1 MFTEGCQEGFDAEHY
16 ERWSNAERYG
26 NSMINDFNSGTVGW
40 TDWNILL
47 NENGGPNHVQ
57 NFCFAPIHANTQT
70 NELIYT
76 PTYYYIGHFSKFV
89 GPGSV
94 RISTSVSRNVVLATS
109 FLNEDGTMA
118 TIVMNKSDEPID
130 YSFFLKDEQIDLN
143 IPARAMQTL
152 VY

>member
-1 MFTEGCQEGFDAEHY
+1 MTTETEPDPTRTSPTSE
-16 ERWSNAERYG
+16 SN
-26 NSMINDFNSGTVGW
+26 
-40 TDWNILL
+40 
-47 NENGGPNHVQ
+47 
-57 NFCFAPIHANTQT
+57 
-70 NELIYT
+70 
-76 PTYYYIGHFSKFV
+76 YYKEKRTHWGA
-89 GPGSV
+89 V

-109 FLNEDGTMA
+109 FLNADGTMA

>member
-1 MFTEGCQEGFDAEHY
+1 MDQT
-16 ERWSNAERYG
+16 
-26 NSMINDFNSGTVGW
+26 
-40 TDWNILL
+40 
-47 NENGGPNHVQ
+47 GGPNHVS
-57 NFCFAPIHANTQT
+57 NFCFAPIHGDTST
-70 NELIYT
+70 GDLIYT